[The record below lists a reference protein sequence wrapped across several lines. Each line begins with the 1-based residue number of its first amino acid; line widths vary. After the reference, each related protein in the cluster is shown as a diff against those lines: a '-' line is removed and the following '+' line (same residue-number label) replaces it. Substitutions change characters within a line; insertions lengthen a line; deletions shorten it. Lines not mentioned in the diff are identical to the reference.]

1 MMARKKK
8 STQETFDENVKKLA
22 ENAPKQTAAKAKP
35 KVKPKTSPSI
45 PNHHTKI
52 KKLEEYTPK
61 VEDFDLY
68 SYYKAQ
74 QDEDDKSGYYVGSI
88 LCRSLADME
97 KRVGFYL
104 DNTTK
109 QSKKELKVNLIKD
122 LESIKKRI
130 RSL

>member
-22 ENAPKQTAAKAKP
+22 ANAPKQIAAKAKV
-35 KVKPKTSPSI
+35 KVKPKASPPI
-45 PNHHTKI
+45 PNHYTNI
-52 KKLEEYTPK
+52 KKLEDYTPK
-61 VEDFDLY
+61 VEDFELY
-68 SYYKAQ
+68 SYYKSQ
-74 QDEDDKSGYYVGSI
+74 QGDDDKSGYYVGSI

-109 QSKKELKVNLIKD
+109 KSKKELKVSLIKD

>member
-1 MMARKKK
+1 MARKKK

-22 ENAPKQTAAKAKP
+22 ENAPKKTAAKAK
-35 KVKPKTSPSI
+35 VKSPTVPSI
-45 PNHHTKI
+45 PNHHTNI
-52 KKLEEYTPK
+52 KRLEGYAPN
-61 VEDFDLY
+61 VEDFELH
-68 SYYKAQ
+68 SYYKGQ
-74 QDEDDKSGYYVGSI
+74 KDQDDKSGYHVGSI

-109 QSKKELKVNLIKD
+109 QSKKELKANLIKD